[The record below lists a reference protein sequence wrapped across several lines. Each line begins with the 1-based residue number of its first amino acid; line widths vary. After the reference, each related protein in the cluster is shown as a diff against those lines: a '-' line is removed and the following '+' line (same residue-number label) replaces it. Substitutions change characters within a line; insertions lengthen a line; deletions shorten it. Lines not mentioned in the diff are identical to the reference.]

1 MDNIINK
8 CNNCEPAWLC
18 EDCFQKNETM
28 NEMDLLTKIEGL
40 EKAIKEHVDFADQYK
55 TTLADTKQKLVD
67 LHKPEIT
74 LKQMEAIEG
83 AVGQA
88 VNAYDFSD
96 TDNFEIDYSLDYDGR
111 VQCESHE
118 FNNSDD
124 LVMEIVAKI
133 CNLFKEVED
142 EDDNSQVNTQTVAE
156 KII

>member
-1 MDNIINK
+1 M
-8 CNNCEPAWLC
+8 E
-18 EDCFQKNETM
+18 
-28 NEMDLLTKIEGL
+28 LLTKIEGL
-40 EKAIKEHVDFADQYK
+40 EKAIAEHKDFATNYES
-55 TTLADTKQKLVD
+55 TLKQTKQELVD
-67 LHKPEIT
+67 LNKPELT
-74 LKQMEAIEG
+74 TSQAEAIER
-83 AVGQA
+83 AVEQA

-124 LVMEIVAKI
+124 LVMEIVAKV